1 MTAIMAGHAQLS
13 FQRLLQHGYTTLFVA
28 SLVERFGVP
37 LLVTPLV
44 VTAGLV
50 AASGQL
56 DLLAVV
62 AVITFAAILGD
73 WLWFELGQRRGGT
86 VVSLL
91 CRISLSKDSCV
102 RRTQMLASRH
112 AGASLLYSK
121 WIPGVSHLSPPIAGM
136 SGMTLVRFTVLNSI
150 GTFAWVVIL
159 VLAGWISMRPLEWS
173 LSSAALFAVLPLW
186 LLAILVG
193 NVIWKYVQRHRFI
206 RSLRI
211 ARIAPSELFARIQG
225 PEDNRPLVI
234 DLRHPLDVLHDP
246 STIPG
251 ALNILPEDIEQYA
264 KDLPLARE
272 VVLVC
277 T

>member
-1 MTAIMAGHAQLS
+1 MTAIEAGSAQLS

-28 SLVERFGVP
+28 SFAERLGVP

-86 VVSLL
+86 VVNFL
-91 CRISLSKDSCV
+91 CRISLSRDSCV

-136 SGMTLVRFTVLNSI
+136 SGMTVVRFTVLNSI

-159 VLAGWISMRPLEWS
+159 VLAGWISTRPLEWTS
-173 LSSAALFAVLPLW
+173 SSAALFAVLPLW

-193 NVIWKYVQRHRFI
+193 NVVWKYVQRYRFI
-206 RSLRI
+206 RSLRL
-211 ARIAPSELFARIQG
+211 ARIAPSELFARIQD
-225 PEDNRPLVI
+225 PEDDRPMII

-246 STIPG
+246 RTIPG
-251 ALNILPEDIEQYA
+251 ALNILPEEIEQYA
-264 KDLPLARE
+264 KDLALARE